1 MTLTQMATTTFL
13 YDFEFSI
20 NDYDFSADVEVYDT
34 QRDETDITV
43 YDIKIEY
50 PELFN
55 KDYIMAYIESKLQ
68 DELYEAYHKNDQT
81 EPNGDNW
88 RNE

>member
-1 MTLTQMATTTFL
+1 MTQRNMHKTTFL

-20 NDYDFSADVEVYDT
+20 QGFDFSADVEVYDT
-34 QRDETDITV
+34 ERDETDITV

-55 KDYIMAYIESKLQ
+55 KDYIMAYIESNLQ

-81 EPNGDNW
+81 EPDGDNW
-88 RNE
+88 RKE